1 MKHEKNLVST
11 KMREKKTTYNN
22 LGVSSAKEDV
32 HAAIKN
38 VDKGLFPSAFCK
50 VIPDIFTGNDK
61 YCVVFH
67 ADGAGTK
74 SIISYIF
81 WKEFGDASVFRG
93 ISQDALVMNVDDIAC
108 TGLLNDFVVS
118 NTIGRNKFLVSGE
131 VIKEIIEGYQDF
143 ASRMGENGV
152 NIQLCGGETADVG
165 DLVRTVIIDS
175 TVVTRGLR
183 EHVIET
189 DRVMP
194 GDVIVGLSSTGKTNY
209 ENEENSGISSNGIT
223 LARHTVISH
232 DYIGQYPEILD
243 PSVDK
248 ALAYQGRFQ
257 LGDKL
262 PGGNMTIGKA
272 LLSPT
277 RTYLPILSAI
287 FADLEHAGASRED
300 IHGIIHNTGGGQTK
314 CLKFGSGVKYVKNDL
329 FPDPAIFSLIQEE
342 GNVDWKEMYRVF
354 NMGNR
359 IEIICPED
367 VANHIISKTRE
378 FNLESRV
385 IGIVERASR
394 PSGNKLVIES
404 DHGTFSYP

>member
-1 MKHEKNLVST
+1 
-11 KMREKKTTYNN
+11 
-22 LGVSSAKEDV
+22 
-32 HAAIKN
+32 
-38 VDKGLFPSAFCK
+38 
-50 VIPDIFTGNDK
+50 VIPDIFTGDDN

-74 SIISYIF
+74 SIISYLS

-108 TGLLNDFVVS
+108 TGLLTDFVVS

-143 ASRMGENGV
+143 ASGMAKNGV

-175 TVVTRGLR
+175 TVVTRGFR
-183 EHVIET
+183 KHVIET
-189 DRVMP
+189 DRVVP
-194 GDVIVGLSSTGKTNY
+194 RDVIVGLSSTGKTTY
-209 ENEENSGISSNGIT
+209 EGEENSGISSNGIT

-232 DYIGQYPEILD
+232 DYVDKYPEILD

-248 ALAYQGRFQ
+248 DLAYQGKFR
-257 LGDKL
+257 LGDRL
-262 PGGNMTIGKA
+262 PGGTMTIGKA

-277 RTYLPILSAI
+277 RTYLPILTAI
-287 FADLEHAGASRED
+287 FDDLDNAGLARES

-314 CLKFGSGVKYVKNDL
+314 CLKFGSRVKYVKNGL
-329 FPDPAIFSLIQEE
+329 FPVPAIFSLIQEE

-359 IEIICPED
+359 IEIICPEE
-367 VANHIISKTRE
+367 VARYIISKTKQ
-378 FNLESRV
+378 FNVESRV
-385 IGIVERASR
+385 IGIVEGASS
-394 PSGNKLVIES
+394 PSGNELVIES
-404 DHGTFSYP
+404 EQGTFSYH